1 MKRKGIDMDNR
12 MRNQFARAL
21 LARPAPCDNC
31 PNNAKCALDLKACRT
46 FQHYVVTGSINAG
59 LSRMPTRAMFND
71 VFYAD
76 EEFTEKVLR
85 IQLRKETEL

>member
-1 MKRKGIDMDNR
+1 MMDNR

-59 LSRMPTRAMFND
+59 LSRMPTRSMFND

-85 IQLRKETEL
+85 TQLRAETEL